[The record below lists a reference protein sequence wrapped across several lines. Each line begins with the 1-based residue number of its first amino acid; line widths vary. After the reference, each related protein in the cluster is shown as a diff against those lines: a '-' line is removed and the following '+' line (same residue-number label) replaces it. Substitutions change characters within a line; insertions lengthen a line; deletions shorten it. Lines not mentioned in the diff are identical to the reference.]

1 MSTVL
6 DLRDQLLRWHE
17 EGRAFAVATMV
28 AVHGSAP
35 RSPGSALAVGVD
47 RAVIGSA
54 SGSCVEGAVYDLC
67 QEALASGACTVES
80 FGY

>member
-17 EGRAFAVATMV
+17 EGRAFATMV

-67 QEALASGACTVES
+67 QEALASGACTLES